1 MSADS
6 AGAETVVFRT
16 GIDKGIPQAGRNG
29 LPIPV
34 RGGIKART
42 ERYADRV
49 RIIRAT
55 AKRDETRS
63 KAASRRAAAGKTA
76 KKGLQQKIKM
86 R

>member
-1 MSADS
+1 M
-6 AGAETVVFRT
+6 GW
-16 GIDKGIPQAGRNG
+16 IPQIGRNC

-55 AKRDETRS
+55 AARGKTRH
-63 KAASRRAAAGKTA
+63 KAAGETGTATQRKAAGETA
-76 KKGLQQKIKM
+76 
-86 R
+86 

>member
-1 MSADS
+1 M
-6 AGAETVVFRT
+6 GW
-16 GIDKGIPQAGRNG
+16 IPQIGRNC

-55 AKRDETRS
+55 AARDEGRH
-63 KAASRRAAAGKTA
+63 KAAGETGTATETEAAGKNISTEKSGA
-76 KKGLQQKIKM
+76 RYLIGSII
-86 R
+86 

>member
-1 MSADS
+1 M
-6 AGAETVVFRT
+6 GW
-16 GIDKGIPQAGRNG
+16 IPQIGRNC

-55 AKRDETRS
+55 AARDEARH
-63 KAASRRAAAGKTA
+63 KAAGQTGTATETEAAC
-76 KKGLQQKIKM
+76 
-86 R
+86 

>member
-1 MSADS
+1 M
-6 AGAETVVFRT
+6 GW
-16 GIDKGIPQAGRNG
+16 IPQIGRNC

-55 AKRDETRS
+55 DARDEARH
-63 KAASRRAAAGKTA
+63 KAAGETGTATETEAAGQKLLDEKTRKA
-76 KKGLQQKIKM
+76 YLT
-86 R
+86 